1 MCILVDINNQ
11 IYKKP
16 LPNERKSGKTSK
28 EDEALD
34 TIVVVLKKAQDQKE
48 EDAFDIY
55 DRHVVHELH
64 VINNVF
70 KQNWAK
76 LKIQKVLYQTKL
88 TAITPQTST
97 QAPNS
102 AQTFRLEPHPPIQT
116 LNPTQAIQQGFMSP
130 EYTPRN
136 SPVFNQTHFT

>member
-16 LPNERKSGKTSK
+16 LPNKRKSGKTSK

-76 LKIQKVLYQTKL
+76 PKIQKVLYQTKL

-102 AQTFRLEPHPPIQT
+102 AQTFQLEPHHRMM
-116 LNPTQAIQQGFMSP
+116 L
-130 EYTPRN
+130 
-136 SPVFNQTHFT
+136 

>member
-1 MCILVDINNQ
+1 MCVLVDINNQ

-16 LPNERKSGKTSK
+16 LPNKRKSGKTSK

-34 TIVVVLKKAQDQKE
+34 TTVVVLKMAQDQKE
-48 EDAFDIY
+48 EDA
-55 DRHVVHELH
+55 HELH
-64 VINNVF
+64 VINNAF
-70 KQNWAK
+70 AQNWAK

-88 TAITPQTST
+88 TAITPQTT
-97 QAPNS
+97 IQAPNS
-102 AQTFRLEPHPPIQT
+102 AQTFQLEIHSPIQT